1 MSWVF
6 GALAITLGLILLWG
20 VVSPRSQWRATM
32 SWSASD
38 PYRSEPGGAA
48 YGVRRL
54 ISGLGVLVLLGIG
67 AVTSFSA
74 VANQPSP
81 SAAPSVVEQLWGAPE
96 PRLINRMVTPSGAA
110 PAGLVEVPV
119 LAYEDVGDDL
129 PDYYARLKEFLYLG
143 ADDIPGYVGRLPDVG
158 NGAFDFADLVINV
171 RGPVLCI
178 PRSVVMLETAD
189 TVQVAVYY
197 GLPDPADGSVPD
209 NVVGCPT
216 ESGVTGS
223 VLIPLALA
231 AELGDRTVESLDGT
245 PIREVFSPTE

>member
-20 VVSPRSQWRATM
+20 VLSPRSQWRATM

-54 ISGLGVLVLLGIG
+54 ISGLGLIVLLGIG
-67 AVTSFSA
+67 AITSISA
-74 VANQPSP
+74 VANQPGQASP
-81 SAAPSVVEQLWGAPE
+81 PSVVESLWGAPE
-96 PRLINRMVTPSGAA
+96 PRLVNRMVSPSGAA

-119 LAYEDVGDDL
+119 LAYEDVEDDL

-143 ADDIPGYVGRLPDVG
+143 AEDIPGYVGRLPDVG

-178 PRSVVMLETAD
+178 PRSVVMIETAEA
-189 TVQVAVYY
+189 VQIAVYY
-197 GLPDPADGSVPD
+197 GRPDPADGSVPD
-209 NVVGCPT
+209 NAVECAT
-216 ESGVTGS
+216 DSGVTGS
-223 VLIPLALA
+223 VLIPLALV
-231 AELGDRTVESLDGT
+231 AELGDRTVQSLDGT
-245 PIREVFSPTE
+245 PIREVFSPSE